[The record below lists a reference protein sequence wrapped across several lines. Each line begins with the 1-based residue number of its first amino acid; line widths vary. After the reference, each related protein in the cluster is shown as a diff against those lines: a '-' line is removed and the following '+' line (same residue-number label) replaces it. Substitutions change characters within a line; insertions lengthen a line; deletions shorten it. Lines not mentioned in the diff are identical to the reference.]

1 MSRKWHR
8 LFTKGKIASPPWFRK
23 LPNPRTRAV
32 YEMIDTVANEAPTA
46 KLALVISYPTSGSGL
61 IVLLKR
67 PQNLK
72 KKTRLK

>member
-1 MSRKWHR
+1 
-8 LFTKGKIASPPWFRK
+8 
-23 LPNPRTRAV
+23 
-32 YEMIDTVANEAPTA
+32 MIDTVANEAPTA

-72 KKTRLK
+72 KKNETKIELIKTPQNHVYEYHICRAWYK